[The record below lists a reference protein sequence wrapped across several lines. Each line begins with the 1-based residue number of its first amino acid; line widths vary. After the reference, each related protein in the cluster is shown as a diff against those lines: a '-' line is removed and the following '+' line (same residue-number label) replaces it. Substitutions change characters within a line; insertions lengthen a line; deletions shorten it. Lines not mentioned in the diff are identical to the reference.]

1 MSVDGGVRLESVQVD
16 GVARSQ
22 PVAAGDP
29 GGLNRIARV
38 VEERLRAVFDQE
50 CRRWGDVDV
59 RFSAPLKE
67 LEAFVLNGGKRL
79 RPVFCH
85 WAFVG
90 AGGDPFDALVL
101 DAGCA
106 LELLHSFALI
116 HDDVMDGS
124 PTRRGLPS
132 IHVRYSDLH
141 AASEWSG
148 ESRRF
153 GDGVAILLGDL
164 AFVYADRLLEGA
176 SLAARRVFTELRIE
190 VNLGQYLDVVGTAE
204 RISDVKFAQEVA
216 IYKSGKYS
224 VERPL
229 HLGAALAGRLDEL
242 APSLSAYGMPLGE
255 AFQLR
260 DDILGVFGETSET
273 GKPVGDDI
281 VEGKP
286 TLLYALT
293 KERATSRQRLVL
305 DELFGRP
312 DLGSGEI
319 KLVQDLF
326 VDCGALDSVELRI
339 EELVNVAVDGLDG
352 ALLLDEASESLRE
365 LALFVARRRS

>member
-1 MSVDGGVRLESVQVD
+1 MSVDSGVKLESVQVD

-22 PVAAGDP
+22 PVTAGDP

-50 CRRWGDVDV
+50 RRRWGDVDA

-132 IHVRYSDLH
+132 VHVRYSDLH

-164 AFVYADRLLEGA
+164 AFVYADQLLEGA

-339 EELVNVAVDGLDG
+339 EELVNVAVNGLDG